1 MEGGIVSPNCT
12 PPLALVPWRQGG
24 RDRVRE
30 TETDDKTGKRELL
43 KRVDQTRM
51 TLFCHGSFKMGN
63 GKRVSFLPIAV

>member
-30 TETDDKTGKRELL
+30 TETDDREDREE
-43 KRVDQTRM
+43 RVIKK
-51 TLFCHGSFKMGN
+51 S
-63 GKRVSFLPIAV
+63 